1 MSLEEFDDLNI
12 LDATPVVSALEACS
26 LPKFGMHMYKSSLAK
41 SYVIYLVKLYGI
53 LEDLHTQ
60 TTLSVLYV
68 TGLSNVWKHTDRDFS
83 LKDSEGKVITMVE
96 FLRLPNFKGCKVS
109 VGALLP
115 PGTTRVAHL
124 ASLVERLE
132 DIPPKTGDM
141 MTAEIPCRKVYK
153 VATKREAG
161 GEGGRKRKVHV
172 GAPVQRDSEHVS
184 SPTPLN
190 HALPLETL
198 ANTKHVSPNLSAGRM
213 GENVVAFVNEGHGD
227 NEGRISGLQ
236 TQPSPLRPADL
247 FETLEKPACDKVVPE
262 AKASYSAGRFGALNL
277 EKSLEDRVEELEEE
291 IKNSE
296 HLNSVQ
302 AGRIKQL
309 EEVLKQSEDDAH
321 QLRLER
327 EKFAVEA
334 RNEEVVRCI
343 IINQYLPTFVREVF
357 SLAVGKG
364 FIDGISIGRKE
375 PDIQAFLKATPNVDL
390 ASSDTFMDAY
400 AGFFDRRYP
409 YVEKVA
415 RMYLLDPSG
424 LQNIMPD
431 ETGPTLGGGPC
442 DTPTASYA

>member
-12 LDATPVVSALEACS
+12 LDATPVVSTLEACS
-26 LPKFGMHMYKSSLAK
+26 LPKFGMHMYKSSLTK

-68 TGLSNVWKHTDRDFS
+68 TGLSNVWKHIDRAFS
-83 LKDSEGKVITMVE
+83 LKDSKGKVITMVE

-109 VGALLP
+109 AGALLP

-124 ASLVERLE
+124 ASLAERLE

-141 MTAEIPCRKVYK
+141 MTAKIPCRKVLNDK
-153 VATKREAG
+153 EKK
-161 GEGGRKRKVHV
+161 KRKAEEKAV
-172 GAPVQRDSEHVS
+172 A
-184 SPTPLN
+184 
-190 HALPLETL
+190 HA
-198 ANTKHVSPNLSAGRM
+198 AD
-213 GENVVAFVNEGHGD
+213 ENFTAFVNEGHGD
-227 NEGRISGLQ
+227 NEGGISGLQ

-247 FETLEKPACDKVVPE
+247 FETLKKPACDKVVPE
-262 AKASYSAGRFGALNL
+262 AKARALNL

-291 IKNSE
+291 IKKSE
-296 HLNSVQ
+296 HLNSMQ
-302 AGRIKQL
+302 ADRIKQL

-334 RNEEVVRCI
+334 GNEEVVRCI
-343 IINQYLPTFVREVF
+343 IINQYLPTFVRWLHQSVEYKRSLGEVF

-390 ASSDTFMDAY
+390 VSSDTFMDAY
-400 AGFFDRRYP
+400 AGFFDMRYP

-415 RMYLLDPSG
+415 RMYLLDPNG

-431 ETGPTLGGGPC
+431 ETGPTLGWGPC